1 MIYPR
6 NYLIVIAISSTKTIG
21 GDTVRYHDQLSIA
34 LSRFRMTYM
43 ISAAIM
49 PLLLLRQPR
58 GSVFLMYA
66 MHSSCKGLDQLI
78 YCPWKECSR
87 GFSV

>member
-6 NYLIVIAISSTKTIG
+6 NYLIAIAIPSSKTIG

-34 LSRFRMTYM
+34 LPRFRITYM
-43 ISAAIM
+43 ISANTM

-58 GSVFLMYA
+58 GSLFLMYA

-78 YCPWKECSR
+78 CRPYKECSR
-87 GFSV
+87 ILNV